1 MEFRNMFNAIFGGK
15 KNDIVTQQIQLLNS
29 CDNYFSPWGQN
40 IYDDATVRTC
50 VDTIARNAAKLRP
63 AHIRR
68 VDDKVVKT
76 DSALDSLL
84 STRPNQYMSTYDFLY
99 KLVTQL
105 YLYNNAFA
113 YIQTDAS
120 GNVSAIYPL
129 DYNSLELRELNNELY
144 CRFRFNGGQQTTVP
158 YEDLIHIRRHFND
171 SDIFGSS
178 NLQPLD
184 GPLNILNSVKQALE
198 NAVKNCTKLRGY
210 LKAVGTVRDEDLTA
224 ILKNFTSQFTSSTS
238 TTGGIGAI
246 DNRVDFKQI
255 TGDIQTADNSQMTY
269 CREDIYRYF
278 GLSDKMI
285 TGTFTESD
293 SNAFYESLIEPLSIQ
308 LSQEFTAKVFTS
320 REQGFGNEIVFQT
333 NRLEYAD
340 LKSKTAMIQV
350 LQQSGIL
357 TVNEARSIFGLDP
370 VENGDTLMQK
380 ADYSTVD
387 TASAVNKLIGGDENA
402 TK

>member
-1 MEFRNMFNAIFGGK
+1 MC
-15 KNDIVTQQIQLLNS
+15 S
-29 CDNYFSPWGQN
+29 S
-40 IYDDATVRTC
+40 
-50 VDTIARNAAKLRP
+50 
-63 AHIRR
+63 
-68 VDDKVVKT
+68 
-76 DSALDSLL
+76 
-84 STRPNQYMSTYDFLY
+84 
-99 KLVTQL
+99 
-105 YLYNNAFA
+105 
-113 YIQTDAS
+113 
-120 GNVSAIYPL
+120 
-129 DYNSLELRELNNELY
+129 
-144 CRFRFNGGQQTTVP
+144 
-158 YEDLIHIRRHFND
+158 DL
-171 SDIFGSS
+171 DIFGSS

-224 ILKNFTSQFTSSTS
+224 ILNKFTSQFTSSTS

-320 REQGFGNEIVFQT
+320 RAQGFGNEIVFQT

-380 ADYSTVD
+380 ADYNTID
-387 TASAVNKLIGGDENA
+387 TTSAVNKLIGGDGNA

>member
-278 GLSDKMI
+278 GLSDKMV

-320 REQGFGNEIVFQT
+320 RAQGFGNEIVFQT

-350 LQQSGIL
+350 L
-357 TVNEARSIFGLDP
+357 
-370 VENGDTLMQK
+370 
-380 ADYSTVD
+380 
-387 TASAVNKLIGGDENA
+387 
-402 TK
+402 